1 MSLNP
6 SSVKNLSNECKKKV
20 KQTPFMQIF
29 CKIRTERVCQKYVCA
44 AVTGKVNRRF
54 KADAQA
60 NSGQKKALCKLELFV
75 QLYKVLFAKF

>member
-1 MSLNP
+1 
-6 SSVKNLSNECKKKV
+6 
-20 KQTPFMQIF
+20 MQIF

-44 AVTGKVNRRF
+44 AVMGKVNRRF

-60 NSGQKKALCKLELFV
+60 KSGQKKALCKLELFV